1 MGVQSVLSD
10 DCAFRNKTGPKK
22 EVEHHGVC
30 GASQT
35 R

>member
-1 MGVQSVLSD
+1 MGVQSVLSG
-10 DCAFRNKTGPKK
+10 DCAFRNKTGQKK
-22 EVEHHGVC
+22 GVGHHGVC